1 MVHLFQDPLGLVHDL
16 LSQWR
21 EHHLISAPL
30 KDCHAQFL
38 LQLFDGQTQRRLRH
52 ETAFGC
58 PAEMPF
64 LSKGDDVLQF
74 SEGHGPEDLRDKRF

>member
-1 MVHLFQDPLGLVHDL
+1 MWSTSSRHPLGLVHDL

-38 LQLFDGQTQRRLRH
+38 LQLLMARLSAGCVR

-58 PAEMPF
+58 PTEMPF
-64 LSKGDDVLQF
+64 LKQGRRCTAVQ
-74 SEGHGPEDLRDKRF
+74 